1 MNKKYL
7 GIILIIA
14 LLITPLILTGCNN
27 SSDLANGGVIDPTEK
42 HRGDIHSI
50 QLIFKGNVEN
60 LLDYLDSASDISNIS
75 SAWKDMWNNLKSSY
89 QYGWQVYRME
99 YYTEN
104 SNGDLI
110 LVSGAVAVPVSTTGE
125 SINVPI
131 LSLQHPTQV
140 ERKYSPSS
148 IDVLDPQLT
157 IPSGIAYCSTGY
169 IVVMADYPG
178 LGVNHDPHPYCQ
190 ESLAY
195 SVIDAIRA
203 ARDSKK
209 YWDVESKTTTWNGE
223 LYLMG
228 YSEGGYAT
236 MAAAKELQG
245 NHAGEFTV
253 SGVAPMDGP
262 YSLSD
267 TMRKLMINA
276 TADYTDPYFLPY
288 VLEGYQSVYSGETDV
303 FDFDRSVLTSV
314 PDYTPPAGSTYAREL
329 RKLLDGNHSAD
340 EITDFMKK
348 AVPYQGPRSILTQD
362 FKDMLQLTSG
372 EAYDILRQND
382 SYANWKPAMPM
393 RLYHNSL
400 DDLVPVGNSDNAMTA
415 FSGLSNVTLETFEEY
430 AQPGSIH
437 AGSLPIAYYKG
448 FKWLDGYAYPARH

>member
-1 MNKKYL
+1 MNKKHL
-7 GIILIIA
+7 WAILIIA
-14 LLITPLILTGCNN
+14 LLITPFIFSGCNN
-27 SSDLANGGVIDPTEK
+27 SSDIVDGVAGEPV
-42 HRGDIHSI
+42 RGDIHSF
-50 QLIFKGNVEN
+50 QLVFNGNVDN
-60 LLDYLDSASDISNIS
+60 VLDYLDTASDISDIS
-75 SAWKDMWNNLKSSY
+75 SAWKDMWNGLRTSY

-99 YYTEN
+99 YYTGN

-110 LVSGAVAVPVSTTGE
+110 LVSGAVAVPVSATGE

-148 IDVLDPQLT
+148 IDALDPQLT

-190 ESLAY
+190 NSLAY

-203 ARDSKK
+203 TRDSKK
-209 YWDVESKTTTWNGE
+209 YWNAGAKTTDWNGD
-223 LYLMG
+223 LFLMG

-236 MAAAKELQG
+236 MVAAKELQTK
-245 NHAGEFTV
+245 HAGEFTV
-253 SGVAPMDGP
+253 TAAAPLDGP

-276 TADYTDPYFLPY
+276 DANYTAPYFLPY

-303 FDFDRSVLTSV
+303 FDFDKSVLTEV
-314 PDYTPPAGSTYAREL
+314 PEYTPPSGSTYGKEL
-329 RKLLDGNHSAD
+329 EKLLDGSYTAD
-340 EITDFMKK
+340 EITNFMKK
-348 AVPYQGPRSILTQD
+348 AVPYQGPGSILTQN
-362 FKDMLQLTSG
+362 FKDMLQQTSG
-372 EAYDILRQND
+372 EVYNILSRNDAYAGWEP
-382 SYANWKPAMPM
+382 SMPVK
-393 RLYHNSL
+393 LYHNSL
-400 DDLVPVGNSDNAMTA
+400 DDLVPLGNSSNAMIA
-415 FSGLSNVTLETFEEY
+415 FAGLNNVTLETFEEY

-437 AGSLPIAYYKG
+437 AGSLPIAYYKA
-448 FKWLDGYAYPARH
+448 FKWLDGYAYPERH